1 MVGGKRGG
9 WGESEG
15 RGESGDG
22 SEQSREEKVVA
33 RVSREK
39 RD

>member
-9 WGESEG
+9 WGESG
-15 RGESGDG
+15 YG